1 MKIYMIGGKARNG
14 KDTLAG
20 FMQKHFEEQGK
31 KTCIMHIG
39 NYIKHFAI
47 DYFGWDGN
55 DETKPR
61 TLLQQIGTDVIRVKM
76 NKPNFFIDRL
86 LQDIEVLDNFFDVAI
101 VADVRLPIEFDTI
114 KNIYPDTVKMSIK
127 RPELVSE
134 LSSSEQK
141 HITEVGLDNYSDY
154 DYNIINKDLESL
166 EQEALRIVKEELK

>member
-1 MKIYMIGGKARNG
+1 
-14 KDTLAG
+14 
-20 FMQKHFEEQGK
+20 
-31 KTCIMHIG
+31 
-39 NYIKHFAI
+39 
-47 DYFGWDGN
+47 
-55 DETKPR
+55 
-61 TLLQQIGTDVIRVKM
+61 M

>member
-20 FMQKHFEEQGK
+20 FMQKHFEESGK

-61 TLLQQIGTDVIRVKM
+61 TLLQHLGTDIIREKM
-76 NKPNFFIDRL
+76 NMPNFFIDRL
-86 LQDIEVLDNFFDVAI
+86 LQDIKVLENFYDIAI
-101 VADVRLPIEFDTI
+101 IADVRLPLEFDSI
-114 KNIYPDTVKMSIK
+114 KKVYPDTVKMHIK
-127 RPELVSE
+127 RPDLVSE

-141 HITEVGLDNYSDY
+141 HVTETALDDY
-154 DYNIINKDLESL
+154 DDYQYKIINKDLDTL
-166 EQEALRIVKEELK
+166 ENEAMKIVKEELK